1 LLESAAKV
9 FEEQEEERRD
19 GAALGALEDQETSEE
34 EAANKDCLVEM
45 YEGKRCGRSI
55 HSAPAHDATPVC
67 LMHSRDP
74 EKKDEAFQEEFET
87 ILEAAGEGIADFT
100 GFIFPNAD
108 YEGQEFA
115 AACLFNNA
123 VFVRV
128 ATFTSVTF
136 ARTAGFL
143 GATFTREAK
152 FNHATFGDYTVFS
165 GATFTEGAGFID
177 ATFVEDVRFTFATF
191 SQLANFNDATFEKE
205 VNFARAS
212 FLGAVEFRETAF
224 EQPKKFSPGLI
235 FSNAQCAQPG
245 AVIFYKTNLGQALFL
260 NCDVSAFTFSSV
272 EWRQRKGSGKRMV
285 FEEVVDLEDAKH
297 LRPKKERGDERD
309 YVLMAELYHQLKKNY
324 DGRQDYWTGGDFH
337 YGELEMKRLA
347 SKIKNPVLRWLVQ
360 HFRLVAVYK
369 YASHY
374 GESYV
379 RPAIWLGVVLLLA
392 ALLFPKAGLRYDPA
406 KDRAGAVTASSP
418 VVLTYASPLFPGQP
432 ETERHRAEW
441 RLLGNSCLTALEIAA
456 FQKEL
461 AYQPVRAG
469 GRLLT
474 LAETLLTSSLAAL
487 FFLAMRRQFRR

>member
-1 LLESAAKV
+1 M
-9 FEEQEEERRD
+9 FEEQEEDRREGAD
-19 GAALGALEDQETSEE
+19 GATPENQEGSEE
-34 EAANKDCLVEM
+34 DATDEGCPAEM
-45 YEGKRCGRSI
+45 YEGRRCGRQI
-55 HSAPAHDATPVC
+55 HSAPGHDETAVC

-74 EKKDEAFQEEFET
+74 EKSDEAFQKEFED
-87 ILEAAGEGIADFT
+87 ILEVAGEGNADFT
-100 GFIFPNAD
+100 GFIFPSAN
-108 YEGQEFA
+108 YEGREFG

-123 VFVRV
+123 VFVRT
-128 ATFTSVTF
+128 ATFTSVTLV
-136 ARTAGFL
+136 RTAGFL
-143 GATFTREAK
+143 GATFMREAK

-191 SQLANFNDATFEKE
+191 TQVANFNDATFKKE
-205 VNFARAS
+205 VNFARAT
-212 FLGAVEFRETAF
+212 FLAAAEFRETEF
-224 EQPKKFSPGLI
+224 HQPKEFSPGPI
-235 FSNAQCAQPG
+235 FSLAQFAQPE
-245 AVIFYKTNLGQALFL
+245 AVIFYKTHLGQALFL

-272 EWRQRKGSGKRMV
+272 EWRRRKGSRKRMV

-297 LRPKKERGDERD
+297 LRPKSERGDERD

-324 DGRQDYWTGGDFH
+324 DGRQDYWTAGDFH

-347 SKIKNPVLRWLVQ
+347 SKMENPIVRWVVQ
-360 HFRLVAVYK
+360 HLRLVALYK

-392 ALLFPKAGLRYDPA
+392 ALLFPMAGLRYDPA
-406 KDRAGAVTASSP
+406 KDRAGAATVSTP
-418 VVLTYASPLFPGQP
+418 VVLSYVNPFFPGQA
-432 ETERHRAEW
+432 ETERRKAEW
-441 RLLGNSCLTALEIAA
+441 RLLGNSSLTALEIAT

-487 FFLAMRRQFRR
+487 FFLAVRRQFRR